1 MFVIWYCAVSRI
13 ECQLIREIAKARDD
27 KLSIQPLAGVPK
39 RIEQFS
45 NGQEDVRMF
54 IGKIIVL
61 LEIIVILLVIAY
73 CLLDIIE
80 KDENDTLDKDECQK

>member
-1 MFVIWYCAVSRI
+1 
-13 ECQLIREIAKARDD
+13 
-27 KLSIQPLAGVPK
+27 
-39 RIEQFS
+39 
-45 NGQEDVRMF
+45 MF

-80 KDENDTLDKDECQK
+80 KDENDTLDKDECQKWIV

>member
-1 MFVIWYCAVSRI
+1 
-13 ECQLIREIAKARDD
+13 
-27 KLSIQPLAGVPK
+27 
-39 RIEQFS
+39 
-45 NGQEDVRMF
+45 MF